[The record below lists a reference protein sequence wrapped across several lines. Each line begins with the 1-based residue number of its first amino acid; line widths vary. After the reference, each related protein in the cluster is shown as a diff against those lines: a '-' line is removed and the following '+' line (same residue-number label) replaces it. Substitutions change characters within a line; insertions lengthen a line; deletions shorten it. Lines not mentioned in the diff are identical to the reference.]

1 MTEIHGNLDGV
12 RKSLLEE
19 LETLYDFEID
29 RDEFLPQDLG
39 VAMGSLSA
47 RMNRE
52 ISVYISRSGRVMD
65 VTVGTVD
72 DVHLSELRMRRNLAR
87 MSGIR
92 CIHTHPGGSAELSD
106 VDLAALKTL
115 MLDAICAL
123 GVDPQG
129 KITGVAVAFHGLE
142 EDGAEQP
149 ELLPQVPLEDIPQQ
163 DWITRILQSDVMR
176 ADPQLNTKPEQER
189 ALIVGLADVEA
200 LDELQ
205 SLCESAGLVVVG
217 RSAQNKSKPD
227 RATYVGSGKAQE
239 LGLDA
244 QALEADTVVMD
255 DELTTTQQSNLEAV
269 IGLKV
274 LDRTTL
280 ILEIFAQRAITREGK
295 LQVELAQLNYRA
307 SHLIGKGMVLSRVTS
322 GVGTRTRGPGESK
335 LEMDRRYIRGR
346 INILN
351 GELAELEKQ
360 RALRRRNRE
369 RTAVPVVALVGYTN
383 AGKSSLMNLLS
394 GAGVFVED
402 QLFATLDAV
411 SRGMTLPDGG
421 EFILVD
427 SVGFISKLPTELIEA
442 FHATLEEAVLADLLV
457 LVHDA
462 SNPEWQAQRK
472 VVEHVLASLGADTQP
487 RIDVLN
493 KWDRVTGEN
502 LPSLPGAVRTSA
514 LTGEGQEELLASIA
528 AALRKQE
535 GMVQVL
541 IPFSGYG
548 ALHDLRQIG
557 RLTNEEH
564 LDAGTRVTVTGSL
577 PAIQKV
583 LSKYALTAFQEE

>member
-1 MTEIHGNLDGV
+1 
-12 RKSLLEE
+12 
-19 LETLYDFEID
+19 
-29 RDEFLPQDLG
+29 
-39 VAMGSLSA
+39 
-47 RMNRE
+47 
-52 ISVYISRSGRVMD
+52 
-65 VTVGTVD
+65 
-72 DVHLSELRMRRNLAR
+72 
-87 MSGIR
+87 
-92 CIHTHPGGSAELSD
+92 
-106 VDLAALKTL
+106 
-115 MLDAICAL
+115 
-123 GVDPQG
+123 
-129 KITGVAVAFHGLE
+129 
-142 EDGAEQP
+142 
-149 ELLPQVPLEDIPQQ
+149 
-163 DWITRILQSDVMR
+163 
-176 ADPQLNTKPEQER
+176 
-189 ALIVGLADVEA
+189 
-200 LDELQ
+200 
-205 SLCESAGLVVVG
+205 
-217 RSAQNKSKPD
+217 
-227 RATYVGSGKAQE
+227 
-239 LGLDA
+239 
-244 QALEADTVVMD
+244 
-255 DELTTTQQSNLEAV
+255 
-269 IGLKV
+269 
-274 LDRTTL
+274 
-280 ILEIFAQRAITREGK
+280 
-295 LQVELAQLNYRA
+295 
-307 SHLIGKGMVLSRVTS
+307 
-322 GVGTRTRGPGESK
+322 
-335 LEMDRRYIRGR
+335 
-346 INILN
+346 
-351 GELAELEKQ
+351 
-360 RALRRRNRE
+360 
-369 RTAVPVVALVGYTN
+369 
-383 AGKSSLMNLLS
+383 MNLLS

-564 LDAGTRVTVTGSL
+564 MDAGTRVTVTGSL